1 MKFYKLSGIGY
12 PVKIHKFY
20 ILLFALCFYN
30 IAYGQNQP
38 ITVSMKNQPLLKVF
52 EIIED
57 QTDFSIAYNQ
67 TKLDVKQKVSANFV
81 REAVSSVLNSV
92 LKGTGFTYRQEG
104 KHIIIIPVPA
114 KAEAAPNNTTSTQ
127 QSIKIRGTV
136 TDAQGEP
143 LIGANVLVDG
153 SKQATIT
160 DMNGEFSLEVPANSK
175 LRVTYIGYVTQ
186 EVTVKNKT
194 LFNIQLQE
202 DTQTMDEVVVIGFG
216 TQKKV
221 NMTGA
226 VASVN
231 IKESLGD
238 RPITNV
244 SAALQGV
251 VPGLKIEST
260 TGTPGDD
267 MTYNIRGTTSIN
279 GGEPL
284 VLVNNI
290 PMDINMIDPQDIE
303 SVSILK
309 DAASAAIYGARAAF
323 GVILITTK
331 QGKKDMAPRFNYNNN
346 FSFSKASELPQK
358 ASPLESVLA
367 YKEMGWANDTY
378 VDGKN
383 ITQWEGYI
391 RDYQANPSNYPNGYI
406 FDDQGNL
413 FLMRENDM
421 FADMMDNFGF
431 MQNHSFSVSGGSQ
444 RTSYRLSLG
453 YTGEDGILV
462 TDKDKFDRINMS
474 SFLSVD
480 VNKWLT
486 TQLDIRYANSTQNKV
501 EQGGRNGVWG
511 SAMYLPSY
519 HNILPYEQDG
529 IEYPAETS
537 ATFVRYG
544 EPRVIKKTNLRTL
557 GRVIISPLKGLK
569 ITGEYT
575 YNRITEYNRM
585 YVNKYKYIGFN
596 FTGLLNNVENSRY
609 ALTQGFTNYNAINA
623 FANYDFSIGK
633 HDISIMGGYNQEESH
648 KESQWSQRTD
658 VLLEN
663 LPSLSG
669 STGTASVTDSFDEY
683 AIRGLFYRVNYTYDG
698 KYMFEANG
706 RYDGTSRFPK
716 DSRFG
721 FFPSVSAGWRISEEA
736 FMKPLNSVLSNLK
749 LRGSWGN
756 IGNQSITPYAYIPG
770 MDAEQAYWTVS
781 GIKVTTLKPAALV
794 SNSFTWEKVT
804 TIDVG
809 FDLGLLDNRL
819 NMVFDW
825 YRRDTKGMLAPGSE
839 LPGVLGASAPLQN
852 TADLRSKGWEISVDW
867 NDQIGKVKYSIG
879 FNLYDAKTK
888 ITKYNNETGLFG
900 KDKNDNETYR
910 VGMEL
915 GEIWGYVTDRL
926 YTVDDFDADGKLKPG
941 IAKVEGYNPNPG
953 DILYKDL
960 DGNDIIN
967 SGTSTTKDPGDR
979 KIIGNNTR
987 RYQYGIHGS
996 ASWNGFSLSFLLQ
1009 GVGKRDLWVMNDLFY
1024 PHYDAW
1030 TTVYDSQ
1037 LNYWTPENTNSYFPR
1052 IYEKAAGNTDANT
1065 RVQTRYLQDG
1075 SYLSIRNITLSY
1087 NFPSKWMSKI
1097 GVNNLAVFFSGENLY
1112 TFDHLPKGLDPERSV
1127 TDDLGQRGF
1136 TYPYMRQYS
1145 FGINLSF

>member
-284 VLVNNI
+284 VLVNNV

-519 HNILPYEQDG
+519 HNILH
-529 IEYPAETS
+529 
-537 ATFVRYG
+537 
-544 EPRVIKKTNLRTL
+544 TN
-557 GRVIISPLKGLK
+557 K
-569 ITGEYT
+569 
-575 YNRITEYNRM
+575 
-585 YVNKYKYIGFN
+585 
-596 FTGLLNNVENSRY
+596 
-609 ALTQGFTNYNAINA
+609 
-623 FANYDFSIGK
+623 
-633 HDISIMGGYNQEESH
+633 
-648 KESQWSQRTD
+648 
-658 VLLEN
+658 
-663 LPSLSG
+663 
-669 STGTASVTDSFDEY
+669 TASN
-683 AIRGLFYRVNYTYDG
+683 IL
-698 KYMFEANG
+698 
-706 RYDGTSRFPK
+706 PK
-716 DSRFG
+716 R
-721 FFPSVSAGWRISEEA
+721 
-736 FMKPLNSVLSNLK
+736 PL
-749 LRGSWGN
+749 
-756 IGNQSITPYAYIPG
+756 
-770 MDAEQAYWTVS
+770 
-781 GIKVTTLKPAALV
+781 
-794 SNSFTWEKVT
+794 
-804 TIDVG
+804 
-809 FDLGLLDNRL
+809 
-819 NMVFDW
+819 
-825 YRRDTKGMLAPGSE
+825 
-839 LPGVLGASAPLQN
+839 
-852 TADLRSKGWEISVDW
+852 
-867 NDQIGKVKYSIG
+867 
-879 FNLYDAKTK
+879 
-888 ITKYNNETGLFG
+888 
-900 KDKNDNETYR
+900 
-910 VGMEL
+910 
-915 GEIWGYVTDRL
+915 
-926 YTVDDFDADGKLKPG
+926 
-941 IAKVEGYNPNPG
+941 
-953 DILYKDL
+953 
-960 DGNDIIN
+960 
-967 SGTSTTKDPGDR
+967 
-979 KIIGNNTR
+979 
-987 RYQYGIHGS
+987 
-996 ASWNGFSLSFLLQ
+996 
-1009 GVGKRDLWVMNDLFY
+1009 
-1024 PHYDAW
+1024 
-1030 TTVYDSQ
+1030 
-1037 LNYWTPENTNSYFPR
+1037 
-1052 IYEKAAGNTDANT
+1052 
-1065 RVQTRYLQDG
+1065 
-1075 SYLSIRNITLSY
+1075 LSY
-1087 NFPSKWMSKI
+1087 
-1097 GVNNLAVFFSGENLY
+1097 ATEN
-1112 TFDHLPKGLDPERSV
+1112 
-1127 TDDLGQRGF
+1127 RG
-1136 TYPYMRQYS
+1136 
-1145 FGINLSF
+1145 

>member
-57 QTDFSIAYNQ
+57 QTEFSIAYNQ

-284 VLVNNI
+284 VLVNNV

-633 HDISIMGGYNQEESH
+633 HDIAIMGGYNQEESH

-721 FFPSVSAGWRISEEA
+721 FFPSFSAGWRISEEA
-736 FMKPLNSVLSNLK
+736 FMKNTKSFLSNLK
-749 LRGSWGN
+749 LRASWGS
-756 IGNQSITPYAYIPG
+756 IGNQIILKPDNTPENYPYIPSMSPYLTEWLVDG
-770 MDAEQAYWTVS
+770 QKT
-781 GIKVTTLKPAALV
+781 TTLNAPAMV
-794 SNSFTWEKVT
+794 SSSFSWEKVYT
-804 TIDVG
+804 LDFGVDFG
-809 FDLGLLDNRL
+809 FFDNRF
-819 NMVFDW
+819 NGTFDW
-825 YRRDTKGMLAPGSE
+825 YRRDTKGMLAP
-839 LPGVLGASAPLQN
+839 V
-852 TADLRSKGWEISVDW
+852 W
-867 NDQIGKVKYSIG
+867 
-879 FNLYDAKTK
+879 
-888 ITKYNNETGLFG
+888 
-900 KDKNDNETYR
+900 TY
-910 VGMEL
+910 
-915 GEIWGYVTDRL
+915 
-926 YTVDDFDADGKLKPG
+926 
-941 IAKVEGYNPNPG
+941 
-953 DILYKDL
+953 
-960 DGNDIIN
+960 
-967 SGTSTTKDPGDR
+967 
-979 KIIGNNTR
+979 
-987 RYQYGIHGS
+987 HG
-996 ASWNGFSLSFLLQ
+996 
-1009 GVGKRDLWVMNDLFY
+1009 
-1024 PHYDAW
+1024 
-1030 TTVYDSQ
+1030 
-1037 LNYWTPENTNSYFPR
+1037 
-1052 IYEKAAGNTDANT
+1052 
-1065 RVQTRYLQDG
+1065 
-1075 SYLSIRNITLSY
+1075 
-1087 NFPSKWMSKI
+1087 
-1097 GVNNLAVFFSGENLY
+1097 
-1112 TFDHLPKGLDPERSV
+1112 
-1127 TDDLGQRGF
+1127 
-1136 TYPYMRQYS
+1136 
-1145 FGINLSF
+1145 

>member
-284 VLVNNI
+284 VLVNNV

-511 SAMYLPSY
+511 SAMYLPSTTTSCRTNKTAS
-519 HNILPYEQDG
+519 NILPK
-529 IEYPAETS
+529 
-537 ATFVRYG
+537 R
-544 EPRVIKKTNLRTL
+544 
-557 GRVIISPLKGLK
+557 PL
-569 ITGEYT
+569 
-575 YNRITEYNRM
+575 
-585 YVNKYKYIGFN
+585 
-596 FTGLLNNVENSRY
+596 
-609 ALTQGFTNYNAINA
+609 
-623 FANYDFSIGK
+623 
-633 HDISIMGGYNQEESH
+633 
-648 KESQWSQRTD
+648 
-658 VLLEN
+658 
-663 LPSLSG
+663 
-669 STGTASVTDSFDEY
+669 
-683 AIRGLFYRVNYTYDG
+683 
-698 KYMFEANG
+698 
-706 RYDGTSRFPK
+706 
-716 DSRFG
+716 
-721 FFPSVSAGWRISEEA
+721 
-736 FMKPLNSVLSNLK
+736 
-749 LRGSWGN
+749 
-756 IGNQSITPYAYIPG
+756 
-770 MDAEQAYWTVS
+770 
-781 GIKVTTLKPAALV
+781 
-794 SNSFTWEKVT
+794 
-804 TIDVG
+804 
-809 FDLGLLDNRL
+809 
-819 NMVFDW
+819 
-825 YRRDTKGMLAPGSE
+825 
-839 LPGVLGASAPLQN
+839 
-852 TADLRSKGWEISVDW
+852 
-867 NDQIGKVKYSIG
+867 
-879 FNLYDAKTK
+879 
-888 ITKYNNETGLFG
+888 
-900 KDKNDNETYR
+900 
-910 VGMEL
+910 
-915 GEIWGYVTDRL
+915 
-926 YTVDDFDADGKLKPG
+926 
-941 IAKVEGYNPNPG
+941 
-953 DILYKDL
+953 
-960 DGNDIIN
+960 
-967 SGTSTTKDPGDR
+967 
-979 KIIGNNTR
+979 
-987 RYQYGIHGS
+987 
-996 ASWNGFSLSFLLQ
+996 
-1009 GVGKRDLWVMNDLFY
+1009 
-1024 PHYDAW
+1024 
-1030 TTVYDSQ
+1030 
-1037 LNYWTPENTNSYFPR
+1037 
-1052 IYEKAAGNTDANT
+1052 
-1065 RVQTRYLQDG
+1065 
-1075 SYLSIRNITLSY
+1075 LSY
-1087 NFPSKWMSKI
+1087 
-1097 GVNNLAVFFSGENLY
+1097 ATEN
-1112 TFDHLPKGLDPERSV
+1112 
-1127 TDDLGQRGF
+1127 RG
-1136 TYPYMRQYS
+1136 
-1145 FGINLSF
+1145 

>member
-1 MKFYKLSGIGY
+1 MKFRNLSWLNT

-57 QTDFSIAYNQ
+57 QTEFSIAYNQ

-127 QSIKIRGTV
+127 QSIKIRGTI

-153 SKQATIT
+153 SKLATIT
-160 DMNGEFSLEVPANSK
+160 DMNGDFSLEVPANSK
-175 LRVTYIGYVTQ
+175 LRITYIGYVTQ

-226 VASVN
+226 VASIN

-238 RPITNV
+238 RPIANV

-284 VLVNNI
+284 VLVNNV

-721 FFPSVSAGWRISEEA
+721 FFPSFSAGWRISEEA
-736 FMKPLNSVLSNLK
+736 FMKNTKSFLSNLK
-749 LRGSWGN
+749 LRASWGS
-756 IGNQSITPYAYIPG
+756 IGN
-770 MDAEQAYWTVS
+770 
-781 GIKVTTLKPAALV
+781 
-794 SNSFTWEKVT
+794 
-804 TIDVG
+804 
-809 FDLGLLDNRL
+809 
-819 NMVFDW
+819 
-825 YRRDTKGMLAPGSE
+825 
-839 LPGVLGASAPLQN
+839 
-852 TADLRSKGWEISVDW
+852 
-867 NDQIGKVKYSIG
+867 
-879 FNLYDAKTK
+879 
-888 ITKYNNETGLFG
+888 
-900 KDKNDNETYR
+900 
-910 VGMEL
+910 
-915 GEIWGYVTDRL
+915 
-926 YTVDDFDADGKLKPG
+926 
-941 IAKVEGYNPNPG
+941 
-953 DILYKDL
+953 
-960 DGNDIIN
+960 
-967 SGTSTTKDPGDR
+967 
-979 KIIGNNTR
+979 
-987 RYQYGIHGS
+987 
-996 ASWNGFSLSFLLQ
+996 
-1009 GVGKRDLWVMNDLFY
+1009 
-1024 PHYDAW
+1024 
-1030 TTVYDSQ
+1030 DSQ
-1037 LNYWTPENTNSYFPR
+1037 LNASQFVSGWQFEDRFILGGAGNSSASITNGMKEANLANPNITWYKVMTTNVGLDGSFWGGKLSFEFDYFYRKTTGYPATRNTSLPTTSGIPLPQENLNSSDNRGFELSLGTVQRIGNVNLQIKGNVAYAREKDLYKEQALPLNQYKNWRDNGAYRWKNVTWGYEHIGQFQSYDEIYNSPIQDGKGNSSLRPGDIKYKDLNGDGLIDANDEKVIGKGTFPDLNFGLTLAADWKGFDVNILFQGASNYTQVLNALTSPFRGPGEGNGFRVWMDSWHKADYNDPDSEWVPGKFPSLRIEGNDNNSKKSTYWT
-1052 IYEKAAGNTDANT
+1052 TDAYYVRLKSIEIGYTIPKNLLSKVGIEHL
-1065 RVQTRYLQDG
+1065 RVYANAYNPLT
-1075 SYLSIRNITLSY
+1075 IT
-1087 NFPSKWMSKI
+1087 NVK
-1097 GVNNLAVFFSGENLY
+1097 Y
-1112 TFDHLPKGLDPERSV
+1112 TDPEAIEGWQS
-1127 TDDLGQRGF
+1127 F
-1136 TYPYMRQYS
+1136 YYPQLKVYS
-1145 FGINLSF
+1145 FGVNVSF